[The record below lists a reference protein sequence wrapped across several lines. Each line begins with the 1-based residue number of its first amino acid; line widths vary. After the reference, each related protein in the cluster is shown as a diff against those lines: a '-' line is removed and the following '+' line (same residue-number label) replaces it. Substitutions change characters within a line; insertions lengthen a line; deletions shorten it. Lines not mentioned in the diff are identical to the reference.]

1 MIIPPYAEMQKELEA
16 LEISK
21 TLTEKEKSELLKSLK
36 FIYYKRGETIYK
48 QGRPI
53 NEVTILMRGL
63 AKLSIENQRQDKTTI
78 ISIQGPISFIGTATI
93 FDEVYAATAEAMND
107 TIVAIIDKKAM
118 SQLLNSNAK
127 FATAMLKVSSKTIKR
142 YIRQIADFGQKQIK
156 ARIAC
161 VIWAISDLV
170 QSDFIDIQISR
181 NELADY
187 AGISTGSAI
196 RLLSD
201 LEKAGVVVLDKKTID
216 IKNKEELIKIALT
229 D

>member
-1 MIIPPYAEMQKELEA
+1 MIIPPYAELQKQLEA
-16 LEISK
+16 IDITK

-53 NEVTILMRGL
+53 NEISILMSGL
-63 AKLSIENQRQDKTTI
+63 AKISIENDRQDKTTI
-78 ISIQGPISFIGTATI
+78 ISIQGPISFLGTATL
-93 FDEVYAATAEAMND
+93 FEDVYGATSEAMND
-107 TIVAIIDKKAM
+107 AIVAIIDKKAM
-118 SQLLNSNAK
+118 LQILNSNAK
-127 FATAMLKVSSKTIKR
+127 FATAMLKINSKTIKR
-142 YIRQIADFGQKQIK
+142 CMRQIADFGQKQIK

>member
-1 MIIPPYAEMQKELEA
+1 MIIPPYAEMQKELESLDIA
-16 LEISK
+16 K
-21 TLTEKEKSELLKSLK
+21 TLTEKEKSEILKSLK

-53 NEVTILMRGL
+53 NESTILMRGL

-78 ISIQGPISFIGTATI
+78 VSIQGPITFIGTATL
-93 FDEVYAATAEAMND
+93 FDELYGATSEAMQD
-107 TIVAIIDKKAM
+107 SIVAIVDKKVIL
-118 SQLLNSNAK
+118 QIINSNAK
-127 FATAMLKVSSKTIKR
+127 FASMMLKVSSNTIKR
-142 YIRQIADFGQKQIK
+142 YMNQIKDFGQKQIK

-161 VIWAISDLV
+161 VILSISKLV

-187 AGISTGSAI
+187 AGISTGSSI

-201 LEKAGVVVLDKKTID
+201 LEKEGVLVLDKKTID
-216 IKNKEELIKIALT
+216 IKDKEALT
-229 D
+229 RIANTD

>member
-1 MIIPPYAEMQKELEA
+1 MIIPPYAEMQKKLEA
-16 LEISK
+16 LDITK

-53 NEVTILMRGL
+53 NEISILMSGL
-63 AKLSIENQRQDKTTI
+63 AKISIENDRQDKTTI
-78 ISIQGPISFIGTATI
+78 ISIQGPISFLGTATL
-93 FDEVYAATAEAMND
+93 FDEVYGATSEAMND
-107 TIVAIIDKKAM
+107 AIIAIIDKKAM
-118 SQLLNSNAK
+118 LQILNSNAK
-127 FATAMLKVSSKTIKR
+127 FATSMLKINSNTIKR
-142 YIRQIADFGQKQIK
+142 CMRQITDFGQKQIK

-170 QSDFIDIQISR
+170 QSNFIDIQISR

-201 LEKAGVVVLDKKTID
+201 LEKEGVVVLDKKTID